1 MTDGTSGSGSVATDP
16 GPAETV
22 PAVAEPAAVEQVT
35 AERLPFWQRPNVDR
49 YVSPLIIP
57 IVVVIGILVYV
68 LNVSRVFLSAHGHSS
83 VVVGSFLTLVI
94 LVGATVLS
102 NSSHLRSS
110 TLVLFTA
117 GFLLVVFSS
126 GWLVLGHSQEKN
138 ANGGPLPAAG
148 PSQGTVTII
157 AQPGASLSFGP
168 ADLSMKTG
176 LWTIQLK
183 DGAATTHTLNFDQSN
198 TQFAGLV
205 VKDQGETVKTRIFF
219 PGPGPYT
226 FYCAVPGHRAAGMTG
241 VIDVTGPSMT
251 LAQAEAAA
259 GKSGGASGGS

>member
-1 MTDGTSGSGSVATDP
+1 MTDESGTDP
-16 GPAETV
+16 GPTETV
-22 PAVAEPAAVEQVT
+22 PAETLPVAAETAVVEHVSAAPV
-35 AERLPFWQRPNVDR
+35 PFWQRRNVDR
-49 YVSPLIIP
+49 YLVPMVIP

-68 LNVSRVFLSAHGHSS
+68 LNVSRVFLSAHGHTS
-83 VVVGSFLTLVI
+83 VVVGSLLTFVI
-94 LVGATVLS
+94 LVGATMLANAS
-102 NSSHLRSS
+102 RLRSS
-110 TLVLFTA
+110 TTVLFTA

-168 ADLSMKTG
+168 SSLSMKTG
-176 LWTIQLK
+176 LWTIELK
-183 DGAATTHTLNFDQSN
+183 DGANTTHTLNFDQSN